1 MAKFSNLRKGARGY
15 REIDFERPDGQ
26 VDKVRVRA
34 LLGAR
39 DDEIFRA
46 AKEFATANGG
56 NPVVGDVEFD
66 RGIYLHTIL
75 LACED
80 VDSPL
85 DKAEPY
91 FPSLDTILDKDTGL
105 DRDRIAYLFEV
116 QQQVQDEF
124 APRPKKLTPLQYF
137 EWMKATAEADDG
149 VELPFERSPRPT
161 QRAFVRG
168 LAQTVWTSLQA
179 KFSSGP
185 PSRADEKSSE
195 SSASTSP
202 NSNPPAPPANSP

>member
-66 RGIYLHTIL
+66 RGTYLHTIL

-85 DKAEPY
+85 DKPEPY
-91 FPSLDTILDKDTGL
+91 FPSLDVILDKDGGL
-105 DRDRIAYLFEV
+105 DRDRIVYLFEV

-124 APRPKKLTPLQYF
+124 APRPKNLTPVQYF
-137 EWMKATAEADDG
+137 DWLQRTAEADDG
-149 VELPFERSPRPT
+149 VELPFERSPRAT
-161 QRAFVRG
+161 QRMFVRG
-168 LAQTVWTSLQA
+168 LARTVWTSLQV
-179 KFSSGP
+179 KFSTGP
-185 PSRADEKSSE
+185 VSPADEKSSE
-195 SSASTSP
+195 STASTSP
-202 NSNPPAPPANSP
+202 EASSAPASNP